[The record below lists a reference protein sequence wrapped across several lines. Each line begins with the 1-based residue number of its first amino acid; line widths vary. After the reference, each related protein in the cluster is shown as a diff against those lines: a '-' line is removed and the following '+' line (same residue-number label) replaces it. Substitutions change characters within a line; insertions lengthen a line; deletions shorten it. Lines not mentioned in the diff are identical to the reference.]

1 MVDLEY
7 IDIIEAIQRS
17 VDKIVKKK
25 YDSDKDS
32 PPKFIV
38 SLLDKSDNEGKF
50 IGHEIAL
57 TVTHMGWVHTRV
69 IFPQL
74 QYKYGY
80 EPLEREIEWLYNSTM

>member
-1 MVDLEY
+1 MDLNY
-7 IDIIEAIQRS
+7 VDIIEAIQYS

-25 YDSDKDS
+25 YAYDTDT

-38 SLLDKSDNEGKF
+38 SLLDRVDNKGKL
-50 IGHEIAL
+50 ITHEIAL
-57 TVTHMGWVHTRV
+57 TVSHLGFTHTRT
-69 IFPQL
+69 IFPQV